1 MLAHREG
8 LRVLRRF
15 LPGGITEVLDEAF
28 ESPMMKGWVP
38 LYQSCPTAEV
48 ELGEP
53 KVQNEVN
60 VTVGVHDTVAG
71 QGINE
76 VERFLQFHIRA
87 LPFSHEGLW

>member
-1 MLAHREG
+1 MD
-8 LRVLRRF
+8 V
-15 LPGGITEVLDEAF
+15 AF

-48 ELGEP
+48 ELGES

-76 VERFLQFHIRA
+76 VELILIVLIRA
-87 LPFSHEGLW
+87 LPFSHVGLW

>member
-1 MLAHREG
+1 MD
-8 LRVLRRF
+8 V
-15 LPGGITEVLDEAF
+15 AF

-48 ELGEP
+48 EFGES

-71 QGINE
+71 QCVNQ
-76 VERFLQFHIRA
+76 V
-87 LPFSHEGLW
+87 

>member
-28 ESPMMKGWVP
+28 ESPMMKGWVS
-38 LYQSCPTAEV
+38 LYQFCPTAEV
-48 ELGEP
+48 EFGES

-71 QGINE
+71 QCVNQ
-76 VERFLQFHIRA
+76 V
-87 LPFSHEGLW
+87 